1 MTKKIII
8 LLSWITVLATMII
21 IFSFSQ
27 ENMEDSANTS
37 SSVTEEILEIV
48 LPKEETGSNTY
59 VVNDMKPVINT
70 VKNCAETIEK
80 YGFKVEIEEFDL
92 ESEYKVT
99 FTIKK

>member
-1 MTKKIII
+1 MEITSTREEIKFRGHIEEPKIEEIEEAKPFDF
-8 LLSWITVLATMII
+8 SS
-21 IFSFSQ
+21 IF
-27 ENMEDSANTS
+27 T
-37 SSVTEEILEIV
+37 TEEEIV

-59 VVNDMKPVINT
+59 VVNDMKTVINT